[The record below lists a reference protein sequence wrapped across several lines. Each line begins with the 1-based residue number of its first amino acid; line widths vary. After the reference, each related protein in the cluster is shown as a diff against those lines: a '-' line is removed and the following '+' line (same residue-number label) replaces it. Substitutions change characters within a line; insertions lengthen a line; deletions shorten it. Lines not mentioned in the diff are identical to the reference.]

1 MLPQLLFYYITH
13 EIKKSTVNQVIYC
26 QIASQISPNFFYMRL
41 EETDIKF
48 SSLGVGK
55 KGLFILDIVCGALND
70 QLSVAHISALRI

>member
-13 EIKKSTVNQVIYC
+13 EMKKSTVNQVIYC
-26 QIASQISPNFFYMRL
+26 PKFLYMRL

-48 SSLGVGK
+48 SSLDVGR

-70 QLSVAHISALRI
+70 QLSGGKQKQNI